1 MRLYHGSNAA
11 VIQPLVAKGRP
22 MLDFG
27 QGFYLTSYQ
36 EQTANWARRRAL
48 RAGGSP
54 MLNVYEFDNM
64 AEGLRVLEFGD
75 NDAAWV
81 EFVCACRRGGTG
93 FRDYDLIVG
102 GVADDKVFAAV
113 DFYARGLWGME
124 QTLEALRYYR
134 RNDQYCIVSQ
144 WVVDERLKFM
154 GLEEVRP

>member
-1 MRLYHGSNAA
+1 MS
-11 VIQPLVAKGRP
+11 K
-22 MLDFG
+22 
-27 QGFYLTSYQ
+27 
-36 EQTANWARRRAL
+36 
-48 RAGGSP
+48 
-54 MLNVYEFDNM
+54 
-64 AEGLRVLEFGD
+64 
-75 NDAAWV
+75 
-81 EFVCACRRGGTG
+81 GGTG

-124 QTLEALRYYR
+124 QTLEALRYFC